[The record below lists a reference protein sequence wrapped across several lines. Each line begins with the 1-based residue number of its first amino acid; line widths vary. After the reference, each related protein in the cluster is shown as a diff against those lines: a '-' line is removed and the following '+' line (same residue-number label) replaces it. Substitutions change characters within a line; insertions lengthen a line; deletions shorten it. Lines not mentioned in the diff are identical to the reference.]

1 MRSRETFTSEQRRAQ
16 LVDAAIAVIAE
27 HGYPAASVA
36 KIADHVGIAKS
47 VALYHF
53 RTKDELVAAV
63 TVAVFTTAAGHIVP
77 AIAAADTATDK
88 LAAYIRSNATFL
100 AEHRAETVALREIA
114 TTYRTPEGRRFDEA
128 VTADT
133 ATNPPQGDLALLDPA
148 AIFALGVSSGE
159 FRADL
164 DPIRAGSALRGALD
178 GAATDLARLSAI
190 GVTYDPIAYGETLVE
205 IFTRGVL
212 A

>member
-1 MRSRETFTSEQRRAQ
+1 MRSRDTFTSEQRRAQ

-36 KIADHVGIAKS
+36 KIADRVGIAKS

-63 TVAVFTTAAGHIVP
+63 TVVVFAAAAEYIVPALAAAETAAG
-77 AIAAADTATDK
+77 K
-88 LAAYIRSNATFL
+88 LAAYIRSNAAFL

-114 TTYRTPEGRRFDEA
+114 TGYRSVEGRRFDEA
-128 VTADT
+128 VTDDT
-133 ATNPPQGDLALLDPA
+133 AANPPEGDLALLDPA
-148 AIFALGVSSGE
+148 AIFAMGVESGE

-164 DPIRAGSALRGALD
+164 DAVRAGAALRGALD
-178 GAATDLARLSAI
+178 GAATDLARLTAI

>member
-1 MRSRETFTSEQRRAQ
+1 MRSRDTFTSEQRRAQ

-36 KIADHVGIAKS
+36 KIAEHVGIAKS

-63 TVAVFTTAAGHIVP
+63 TTAVFTVAAGYIVP
-77 AIAAADTATDK
+77 AIAAAETATDK
-88 LAAYIRSNATFL
+88 LAAYICSNATFL
-100 AEHRAETVALREIA
+100 SEHRAATVALREIA
-114 TTYRTPEGRRFDEA
+114 TSYRTADGRRFDEA
-128 VTADT
+128 VTEDT
-133 ATNPPQGDLALLDPA
+133 AANPPQGDLALLDPA
-148 AIFALGVSSGE
+148 AIFALGVENGE

-164 DPIRAGSALRGALD
+164 DPVRAGSALRGALD
-178 GAATDLARLSAI
+178 GAASDLARLGAI
-190 GVTYDPIAYGETLVE
+190 GVDYDPVAYGETLVE
-205 IFTRGVL
+205 IFTRGVR

>member
-63 TVAVFTTAAGHIVP
+63 TTAVFTVAAGYIVP
-77 AIAAADTATDK
+77 SIAAAQTATDK
-88 LAAYIRSNATFL
+88 LAAYIRANAAFL
-100 AEHRAETVALREIA
+100 AEHRAATVALREIA
-114 TTYRTPEGRRFDEA
+114 TTYRSADGRRFDEA
-128 VTADT
+128 VTEDT
-133 ATNPPQGDLALLDPA
+133 AANPPQGDLALLDPA
-148 AIFALGVSSGE
+148 AIFALGVENGE

-164 DPIRAGSALRGALD
+164 DPTRAGAALRGALD
-178 GAATDLARLSAI
+178 GAATDLARLGAI
-190 GVTYDPIAYGETLVE
+190 GVDYDPVAYGETLVE
-205 IFTRGVL
+205 IFTRGVR